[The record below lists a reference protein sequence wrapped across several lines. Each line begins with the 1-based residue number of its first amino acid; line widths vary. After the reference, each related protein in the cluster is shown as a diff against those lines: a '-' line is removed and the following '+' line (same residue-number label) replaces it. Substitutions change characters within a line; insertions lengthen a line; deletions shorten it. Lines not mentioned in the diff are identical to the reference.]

1 MNRRRSSVNHVAMH
15 EINRALVLSSL
26 HKYPAQTRAKLSTRT
41 GLTRSAI
48 SNLADELIQND
59 MIHEVG
65 YEESTGGR
73 RGILLELNPAGA
85 CVIAAKLNPSSVQC
99 ALVNLSGTID
109 WYKSAPVDS
118 KKASCVLGKCEGLI
132 RSALSFNHGARPV
145 LGIGV
150 ASPGLIS
157 ADGGIIYSKY
167 MDWRNVDF
175 CAAWEGQFGVPVSVD
190 NEVSLSALG
199 ESRYGDA
206 TDNSHF
212 IYLEVGHGVGA
223 GIVIDGQL
231 YQGKHGFAGEVGFT
245 ASFADHGDGLGTQRW
260 QDTVN
265 IPCLL
270 QTVAAIYSERGAHRA
285 LRPPRSFEELV
296 EAIRAGD
303 AIACSAMQELV
314 RRFAIGVANLYHAFD
329 IPVFILGGDL
339 GREYG
344 PFLPDLRAEVER
356 RLVMR
361 PPRGID
367 LRISS
372 LQPNASLMGAVARV
386 FDKFL
391 FEPSLSLGI

>member
-1 MNRRRSSVNHVAMH
+1 MSRRRSSVNHVAMH

-73 RGILLELNPAGA
+73 RGILLELNPEGA
-85 CVIAAKLNPSSVQC
+85 CVIALKLSPTSIQC
-99 ALVNLSGTID
+99 ALVNLAGVID
-109 WYKSAPVDS
+109 WCESAPLDS
-118 KKASCVLGKCEGLI
+118 NEAGDVLGQCESLI
-132 RSALSFNHGARPV
+132 LSALSLNHGARPL

-157 ADGGIIYSKY
+157 AEGGVIYSKY
-167 MDWRNVDF
+167 MDWHNVDF
-175 CAAWEGQFGVPVSVD
+175 CAAWEDRFGVPVSLD

-199 ESRYGDA
+199 ECRYGDV
-206 TDNSHF
+206 TDKSHF
-212 IYLEVGHGVGA
+212 IYVEVGYGVGA

-231 YQGKHGFAGEVGFT
+231 YQGQHGFAGEVGFT
-245 ASFADHGDGLGTQRW
+245 ALFADHSEELAAPHW

-270 QTVAAIYSERGAHRA
+270 QTVAAVHRERGA
-285 LRPPRSFEELV
+285 LPDQRPPRSFEQLV
-296 EAIRAGD
+296 GAIRAGD
-303 AIACSAMQELV
+303 AIVCKAMRELL
-314 RRFAIGVANLYHAFD
+314 RRFAIGLANLYHAFD

-344 PFLPDLRAEVER
+344 PFLPELRAEVER
-356 RLVMR
+356 RLVMT
-361 PPRGID
+361 PSGGID

-372 LQPNASLMGAVARV
+372 LQPNASLMGAAARV
-386 FDKFL
+386 FDKSL

>member
-1 MNRRRSSVNHVAMH
+1 MSRRRYSVNHVAMH

-26 HKYPAQTRAKLSTRT
+26 HKYPSQTRAKLSTCT

-48 SNLADELIQND
+48 SNLADELIQNG

-73 RGILLELNPAGA
+73 RGILLELNPEGA
-85 CVIAAKLNPSSVQC
+85 CVIALKLSPASIQC
-99 ALVNLSGTID
+99 ALVNLAGVID
-109 WYKSAPVDS
+109 WCKTVPIDS
-118 KKASCVLGKCEGLI
+118 NEVSDVLGKCESLI
-132 RSALSFNHGARPV
+132 LSALSLNHGARPV

-157 ADGGIIYSKY
+157 AEGGIIYSKY
-167 MDWRNVDF
+167 MDWHNVDF
-175 CAAWEGQFGVPVSVD
+175 CAAWEDQFGVPVSLD

-199 ESRYGDA
+199 ECRYGDVI
-206 TDNSHF
+206 DKSHF
-212 IYLEVGHGVGA
+212 IYMEVGYGVGA

-245 ASFADHGDGLGTQRW
+245 ALFADPGDEPAALHW

-265 IPCLL
+265 VPCLL
-270 QTVAAIYSERGAHRA
+270 QTVAAIYRERGAPA
-285 LRPPRSFEELV
+285 DQRPPWTFEQLV
-296 EAIRAGD
+296 EGIRSGD
-303 AIACSAMQELV
+303 PIVRTAMRESLC
-314 RRFAIGVANLYHAFD
+314 RFAVGVANLYHAFD

-339 GREYG
+339 GREYE
-344 PFLPDLRAEVER
+344 PFLPELRVEVER
-356 RLVMR
+356 RLVMK
-361 PPRGID
+361 PPGGID

-386 FDKFL
+386 FDKSL